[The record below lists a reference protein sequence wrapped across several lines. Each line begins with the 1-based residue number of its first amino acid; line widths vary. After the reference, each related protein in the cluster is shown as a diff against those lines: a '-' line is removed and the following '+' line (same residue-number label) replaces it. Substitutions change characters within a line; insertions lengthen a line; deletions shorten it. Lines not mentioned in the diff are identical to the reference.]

1 MEALIAASTDE
12 CADVL
17 TDDKE
22 KDSPELKEIKKQLQ
36 IINNNKK
43 IEVKKTRRG
52 RSKSLGSLI
61 QRRTVENNRERTR
74 MQTLVR

>member
-1 MEALIAASTDE
+1 MEAHIAASTDE
-12 CADVL
+12 SADVL

-43 IEVKKTRRG
+43 IEVKETRRG

>member
-1 MEALIAASTDE
+1 MEAHIAASTDE

-22 KDSPELKEIKKQLQ
+22 KDSPELKEIKEQIQ
-36 IINNNKK
+36 IINTNNN

>member
-1 MEALIAASTDE
+1 MEAHIAASTDE

-22 KDSPELKEIKKQLQ
+22 KDSPELKEIKKQIQ
-36 IINNNKK
+36 IINTNNN

>member
-1 MEALIAASTDE
+1 MEAHIAASTDE

>member
-1 MEALIAASTDE
+1 MEAHIAASTDE

-36 IINNNKK
+36 IINSNKK

>member
-22 KDSPELKEIKKQLQ
+22 KDSPELKKIKKQIQ
-36 IINNNKK
+36 IINTNNN

>member
-22 KDSPELKEIKKQLQ
+22 KDSPELKERKKQLQ

>member
-1 MEALIAASTDE
+1 MEAHIAASTDE

-22 KDSPELKEIKKQLQ
+22 KDSPELKEIKEQIQ
-36 IINNNKK
+36 IINTNNNV
-43 IEVKKTRRG
+43 EVKKTRRG

>member
-1 MEALIAASTDE
+1 MEAHIAASTDE

-52 RSKSLGSLI
+52 RFKSLGSLI

>member
-22 KDSPELKEIKKQLQ
+22 KDSPELKEIKEQIQ
-36 IINNNKK
+36 IINTNNN

>member
-1 MEALIAASTDE
+1 MEAHIAASTDE

-22 KDSPELKEIKKQLQ
+22 KDPPELKEIKKQLQ